1 MVKEKHIPMAG
12 TIQNYWTPSQCN
24 LRTAQERAKEDL
36 HQQIFGFSASH
47 EVELKENPNK
57 FATVQEKGI
66 DPFLK
71 TRCPFCL
78 CFHPITK
85 FLITKYDKKGNNKGY
100 NRGSG
105 KCPECG
111 QGMQL
116 KTLVSMRKWTIE
128 DPVAGVKLYAAWVYE
143 YRKSGFFQKIKFAEF
158 NSMLK
163 SMKWSRE
170 FWDHYKRLKGDL
182 PTEEEKERDDAEW
195 AAYEKFGASWF
206 RRPKRIAI
214 ASTPVPLRP
223 DELQCPPLET
233 AINKRKPTDINAF

>member
-1 MVKEKHIPMAG
+1 MGKPKRVPIYG
-12 TIQNYWTPSQCN
+12 TIHNCWSSGQAKIRSGQS
-24 LRTAQERAKEDL
+24 RAAEDL
-36 HQQIFGFSASH
+36 QQSVFAVSASR
-47 EVELKENPNK
+47 EVELKGNPNK

-85 FLITKYDKKGNNKGY
+85 FLITKFDKKGNNKGY

-105 KCPECG
+105 KCPDCG

-116 KTLVSMRKWTIE
+116 KTLTMMRKWTIE
-128 DPVAGVKLYAAWVYE
+128 DPVAGVKLYANWVYG
-143 YRKSGFFQKIKFAEF
+143 YRQSGFFQKIKFADF

-170 FWDHYKRLKGDL
+170 FWDEYKRLKGDL
-182 PTEEEKERDDAEW
+182 PSAEEQEKADAEW
-195 AAYEKFGASWF
+195 AAYEKSVQNIGRAPSSDDSLTGNFEDDPQGGG
-206 RRPKRIAI
+206 
-214 ASTPVPLRP
+214 VY
-223 DELQCPPLET
+223 
-233 AINKRKPTDINAF
+233 